1 MSQLKYKTGSWEVCL
16 MLSRVDTWHAII
28 GQVDLML
35 GRGSVDR
42 ARPLSVAIITAG
54 FPRGTAEGNNQL
66 RKKDSFLSILLV
78 KTPKHNALWLF
89 LLCITLK
96 EKNDSVN
103 KNALFRFLLEK
114 RAMRFIM
121 ECAISAKGKNT
132 RIESREN
139 AFGLRKSEQTVKR
152 PSSVT
157 SEPALSVPFSSN
169 PQKKPEKKK
178 EALIN

>member
-1 MSQLKYKTGSWEVCL
+1 
-16 MLSRVDTWHAII
+16 
-28 GQVDLML
+28 
-35 GRGSVDR
+35 
-42 ARPLSVAIITAG
+42 
-54 FPRGTAEGNNQL
+54 
-66 RKKDSFLSILLV
+66 
-78 KTPKHNALWLF
+78 
-89 LLCITLK
+89 
-96 EKNDSVN
+96 
-103 KNALFRFLLEK
+103 
-114 RAMRFIM
+114 M